1 MILQIFRLWALRL
14 LQAVLVVLTTGLSS
28 LALASYPDK
37 PIRMIIPWPP
47 GGGSDVLGR
56 IVAKHM
62 SDVLGQ
68 PVVVENRAGATG
80 LIGTD
85 MLVKSAPDGYTIVF
99 IADSYIVS
107 PLVSPKTARYDV
119 NKDFTNI
126 GMVGFFPLVL
136 VVNPQNNPGDLKQ
149 FIQKGK
155 DPASKMTYSSWGI
168 GSSSHLATEMFLA
181 QTGSQML
188 HVPFQGAAPAMT
200 AVLGGQVDS
209 VFVPAVVA
217 LPHHNAGKAKILG
230 VSSQNRLAA
239 APQLMTMVE
248 QGVQS
253 WISWMGILGPVNIP
267 AERAD
272 KLTAALKAVVEN
284 PKVREELTRGGLDPN
299 FMNQKQLT
307 DFVRSENIRVGN
319 VVKNAKISID

>member
-1 MILQIFRLWALRL
+1 MILNVCTHWARRL
-14 LQAVLVVLTTGLSS
+14 LQAMLLVLATGMSS
-28 LALASYPDK
+28 LAFANYPDK

-56 IVAKHM
+56 IVAKNM

-68 PVVVENRAGATG
+68 PVVVENRPGATG

-85 MLVKSAPDGYTIVF
+85 ALVKSAPDGYTIIF

-126 GMVGFFPLVL
+126 GMVGFFPFVL
-136 VVNPQNNPGDLKQ
+136 VVNAQNNPGDLKQ

-155 DPASKMTYSSWGI
+155 DPASKMTYSSWGL

-181 QTGSQML
+181 QTGSKML

-217 LPHHNAGKAKILG
+217 LPHHNSGRAKILG

-239 APQLMTMVE
+239 APQLLTMAE

-253 WISWMGILGPVNIP
+253 WISWMGVLGPANIP
-267 AERAD
+267 ADRAD
-272 KLTAALKAVVEN
+272 KLTAALKATVEN
-284 PKVREELTRGGLDPN
+284 PKVREELTKAGLDPN

-307 DFVRSENIRVGN
+307 DFVRTENVRVGE